1 MTRTLA
7 ATFLTLPLLL
17 SGCGSLLGAHYDIET
32 VDGCMVRI
40 KTTGVLK
47 GGEPETWEFEDDCK
61 VTVNGEEIKQ

>member
-1 MTRTLA
+1 MARTLA

-61 VTVNGEEIKQ
+61 VTVNGEEVK